1 MPNPTR
7 STRSRLGA
15 AAGLLGATAALTVA
29 TGAGPVP
36 SIFQLSGSSADV
48 SGPCDEVEH
57 AGDPSCAGSLVA
69 SGDDDSTST
78 TVEGSTTSTVAD
90 GEVRTIDA
98 GDAGSLMV
106 SVDNGSLL
114 LLTASPNQGWSVEV
128 ERASGPEVE
137 VTFRSGT
144 TRVDANVE
152 LEDGQIR
159 VRVRTRDDATDADSR
174 VETSTPSTDDRSD
187 DTTDDD
193 SSGPGSDDDAI
204 DDTTDDDSSGR
215 GSDDDA
221 IDDTTDDDSSGP
233 GSDDDAIDDTTDDT
247 SDDDSSGPGSGSD
260 DSDDSS
266 DSGSG
271 SDDSS
276 GHD

>member
-1 MPNPTR
+1 MPNLSR
-7 STRSRLGA
+7 STRGRLGT
-15 AAGLLGATAALTVA
+15 AAGLLGATAALTVV

-36 SIFQLSGSSADV
+36 SIFQLTGSSADV

-69 SGDDDSTST
+69 SDDDSTT
-78 TVEGSTTSTVAD
+78 TTLPGSTTSTVAD

-106 SVDNGSLL
+106 TVDSGGLL

-159 VRVRTRDDATDADSR
+159 VRVRTRDDATDTDTR
-174 VETSTPSTDDRSD
+174 VETSTPTTEDHSDDDRSD
-187 DTTDDD
+187 
-193 SSGPGSDDDAI
+193 SGPGSDD
-204 DDTTDDDSSGR
+204 TDDDSSDSGSGS
-215 GSDDDA
+215 GSDSHDDA
-221 IDDTTDDDSSGP
+221 IDDTS
-233 GSDDDAIDDTTDDT
+233 
-247 SDDDSSGPGSGSD
+247 SDDDSSGHGSGSG
-260 DSDDSS
+260 DSADDDSS

>member
-1 MPNPTR
+1 MPNLSR

-15 AAGLLGATAALTVA
+15 AAGLLGATAALTVV

-36 SIFQLSGSSADV
+36 SIFQLAGSTADV
-48 SGPCDEVEH
+48 SGPCDEAEH

-69 SGDDDSTST
+69 SDDGSSTT
-78 TVEGSTTSTVAD
+78 TVEESTAATVAD

-98 GDAGSLMV
+98 GDAGSLMIT
-106 SVDNGSLL
+106 VDGSGLV

-128 ERASGPEVE
+128 EHASGPEVE

-159 VRVRTRDDATDADSR
+159 VRVRTRDDATDTASR
-174 VETSTPSTDDRSD
+174 VETSTPTTEDR
-187 DTTDDD
+187 
-193 SSGPGSDDDAI
+193 
-204 DDTTDDDSSGR
+204 
-215 GSDDDA
+215 
-221 IDDTTDDDSSGP
+221 
-233 GSDDDAIDDTTDDT
+233 
-247 SDDDSSGPGSGSD
+247 
-260 DSDDSS
+260 
-266 DSGSG
+266 